1 MAYFAALVARSGR
14 GWKAREVD
22 VADLVDPDMVADL
35 LRDASADG
43 RGGAAVLL
51 VEREDEWFGVARLD
65 ADDELRVFVSDGYAA
80 ARSDLGPVLVP
91 TAADQEVADEAP
103 TGGAGPEDEEVSDG
117 ASVRIAVPAGDADL
131 LADLGTPGP
140 DLLELCEE
148 EGVLPAEALVVLAE
162 NAGFADVYEALR

>member
-51 VEREDEWFGVARLD
+51 VEREDEWFGLARLD
-65 ADDELRVFVSDGYAA
+65 ADDELRVFVSDAYAA

-91 TAADQEVADEAP
+91 AATAEEAP
-103 TGGAGPEDEEVSDG
+103 DEVTTGAPEEEVSDG